1 MAHPSFP
8 RVPLI
13 SLRTWFRG
21 FDVNWLTRLLLAVAG
36 GFVMSLAYAPTS
48 FGPAALVGAAL
59 VIAASWRVRMACGA
73 LFGFA
78 SGLSFFIPLMNW
90 LTVIGVD
97 AWLLLGAYCAL
108 WWALQG
114 AGIALVSRLRGAVLW
129 VPAIWVLQEALRDRI
144 PFGGYPWGR
153 LGFSQA
159 DSSIADYAALIA
171 VPGVTFVSALIATL
185 AVVAVIA
192 VHQRRTPRVLLPLG
206 GVVVLVAISF
216 VIPTPTAGEG
226 PNPTAVIAVVQGGTP
241 QTGMGA
247 MDVRR
252 EVLDNHVRETLI
264 LANEIRAGDVQRPD
278 VVLWPEN
285 STDISPFTDATVTAD
300 ISRAARAVGVPIL
313 VGAVTD
319 VPDDVTRVQNV
330 GILWDPQTGPGHI
343 YVKNQPVPF
352 GEFIPF
358 RELLSKYIARFDR
371 IPRDFIAG
379 SEPGVISANGVVL
392 GNVICFEVA
401 YDQVV
406 HSVVEGGAEVI
417 TVQTNNATYAQTS
430 QPEQQLQI
438 ERIRS
443 VETGRAV
450 VVAATTGVSAFIAP
464 DRRIIAAMGEDQT
477 GFLVEEVPLRTS
489 LTLSTIVSPAL
500 EVVIVLIA
508 VLAMIMAAVKTR
520 RLAP

>member
-1 MAHPSFP
+1 MNVIT
-8 RVPLI
+8 RVVLAVIGGFSI
-13 SLRTWFRG
+13 SLAF
-21 FDVNWLTRLLLAVAG
+21 
-36 GFVMSLAYAPTS
+36 APTS
-48 FGPAALVGAAL
+48 FGPAALIGAAL
-59 VIAASWRVRMACGA
+59 VIAASWRTSLGRGA
-73 LFGFA
+73 LYGFLA
-78 SGLSFFIPLMNW
+78 GLAFFIPLMNW
-90 LTVIGVD
+90 LTVVGTD

-114 AGIALVSRLRGAVLW
+114 FGIALVSRLRGAVIW
-129 VPAIWVLQEALRDRI
+129 VPSIWVLQEALRDRI

-159 DSSIADYAALIA
+159 DSSLADYAAFIA

-185 AVVAVIA
+185 AVIAVVAVRERA
-192 VHQRRTPRVLLPLG
+192 LSHVLIPVG
-206 GVVVLVAISF
+206 GIVALVGFSF

-252 EVLDNHVRETLI
+252 AVLDNHVRETLT
-264 LANEIRAGDVQRPD
+264 LANEIRAGAIRRPD
-278 VVLWPEN
+278 VVVWPEN
-285 STDISPFTDATVTAD
+285 STDISPFADPTVAAD
-300 ISRAARAVGVPIL
+300 ISRAARAVDVPIL

-319 VPDDVTRVQNV
+319 VPGDETKVQNV
-330 GILWDPQTGPGHI
+330 GILWDPETGPGQI

-358 RELLSKYIARFDR
+358 RELLTQFIGRFDR

-379 SEPGVISANGVVL
+379 DEPGVIAANGVVL

-450 VVAATTGVSAFIAP
+450 VVASTTGVSAFIAP
-464 DRRIIAAMGEDQT
+464 DRNIIALMGEGQT
-477 GFLVEEVPLRTS
+477 GFMVEEVPLRNS
-489 LTLSTIVSPAL
+489 LTVSTFVSPAL

-508 VLAMIMAAVKTR
+508 VLAMLMAMVKAR
-520 RLAP
+520 RLNL

>member
-1 MAHPSFP
+1 MIVFA
-8 RVPLI
+8 RIV
-13 SLRTWFRG
+13 
-21 FDVNWLTRLLLAVAG
+21 LAVVG
-36 GFVMSLAYAPTS
+36 GFVISLAFAPTS
-48 FGPAALVGAAL
+48 FGPAAIIGAAL
-59 VIAASWRVRMACGA
+59 VIAASWRTSMARGA
-73 LFGFA
+73 LCGFFA
-78 SGLSFFIPLMNW
+78 GLTFFIPLMNW
-90 LTVIGVD
+90 LTVVGVD

-114 AGIALVSRLRGAVLW
+114 MGIALVSRLRGAVLW

-171 VPGVTFVSALIATL
+171 VPGVTFVTALIATL

-192 VHQRRTPRVLLPLG
+192 IHQREFPRVVPPLG
-206 GVVVLVAISF
+206 TVVVLVGISF
-216 VIPTPTAGEG
+216 VIPTPTSGEG
-226 PNPTAVIAVVQGGTP
+226 ANPTALIAVVQGGTP

-252 EVLDNHVRETLI
+252 AVLDNHVRETLT
-264 LANEIRAGDVQRPD
+264 LANEVRAGVVSRPD

-285 STDISPFTDATVTAD
+285 STDISPFADPTVAAD

-319 VPDDVTRVQNV
+319 VPNDETKVQNV
-330 GILWDPQTGPGHI
+330 GILWDPQTGPGQI

-358 RELLSKYIARFDR
+358 RDILTQFIGRFDR

-379 SEPGVISANGVVL
+379 DEPGIISANGVVL

-450 VVAATTGVSAFIAP
+450 VVASTTGVSAFIAP
-464 DRRIIAAMGEDQT
+464 DRRIIAVMGEDQT
-477 GFLVEEVPLRTS
+477 GFVVEEVPLRTS
-489 LTLSTIVSPAL
+489 MSLSTIVSPAL
-500 EVVIVLIA
+500 EIVIVVIA
-508 VLAMIMAAVKTR
+508 VLAMIMALVKTR
-520 RLAP
+520 RLIP

>member
-1 MAHPSFP
+1 MSILGRF
-8 RVPLI
+8 
-13 SLRTWFRG
+13 
-21 FDVNWLTRLLLAVAG
+21 LLALSG
-36 GFVMSLAYAPTS
+36 GFVTSLAFAPTS

-59 VIAASWRVRMACGA
+59 IIAASWRTSIAFGA
-73 LFGFA
+73 IYGFT
-78 SGLSFFIPLMNW
+78 SGLAFFIPLMNW
-90 LTVIGVD
+90 LTVVGVD

-114 AGIALVSRLRGAVLW
+114 IGIALVSRLRGAVVW
-129 VPAIWVLQEALRDRI
+129 VPAVWVLQEALRDRI

-159 DSSIADYAALIA
+159 DSSLADYAALIA
-171 VPGVTFVSALIATL
+171 VPGVTFVAALIASL
-185 AVVAVIA
+185 AVVAVISVWKREFSRA
-192 VHQRRTPRVLLPLG
+192 VPSLG
-206 GVVVLVAISF
+206 VIVVLVGISF
-216 VIPTPTAGEG
+216 VIPTPTTGEG
-226 PNPTAVIAVVQGGTP
+226 SDPTAVIAVVQGGTP

-252 EVLDNHVRETLI
+252 AVLDNHVRETLT
-264 LANEIRAGDVQRPD
+264 LANEIRRGAVPRPD

-285 STDISPFTDATVTAD
+285 STDINPFKDPTVAAD

-319 VPDDVTRVQNV
+319 VPNDDSMVQNV

-343 YVKNQPVPF
+343 YVKNHPVPF

-358 RELLSKYIARFDR
+358 RDVLSQYIGRFDR

-379 SEPGVISANGVVL
+379 DEPGVIEANGIVL

-401 YDQVV
+401 YDEVV
-406 HSVVEGGAEVI
+406 HAVVEGGAQVI

-464 DRRIIAAMGEDQT
+464 DRRVIAAMGEDET
-477 GFLVEEVPLRTS
+477 GFMVEEVPLRTS
-489 LTLSTIVSPAL
+489 LSISTIVSPVL
-500 EVVIVLIA
+500 EVFIVIMA
-508 VLAMIMAAVKTR
+508 VLAMIIAIIERR